1 MVDKILLIGAG
12 AGGNKS
18 AIDVVE
24 KEIIPKDDLILVNGT
39 KMDVPLEYRE
49 KCYVLEKVRNTEN
62 GIEKLDIDE
71 DGGFGKERTSAK
83 DSTLY
88 ALKEGKLP
96 LKSII
101 ADGGYKYVVIVTSTE
116 GGSGSGSS
124 VIMAKYIHKVCKD
137 KLGKSIPVHIIGLSG
152 FGNDPRGLQN
162 TIEFLQDIEQGI
174 TCHIIKNDTFLYE
187 CNDSKIKAEIAANNE
202 VCNQIKVAIGS
213 LIRESTQ
220 NIDTR
225 DRYKVVNTP
234 GYQQIEY
241 KELTQKIKNKK
252 DFENV
257 LIDMIDNSHN
267 MPTRVGIQRFAVIM
281 NMNENSLL
289 YCDDYSVIK
298 DRYGICYEE
307 FTHRQ
312 SEKDMPEFI
321 AIIAS
326 GMKMPIDEAKEIL
339 DNYNATSAKVDTE
352 EDEFFKEI
360 QGFKGNSRDRMFD
373 MIPSDS
379 SESEDDFFA
388 EFKKTEEKKKEAK
401 KSQEALDEY

>member
-1 MVDKILLIGAG
+1 MTDKILLIGTG
-12 AGGNKS
+12 AGGNKA

-24 KEIIPKDDLILVNGT
+24 KGIIPKDDLVLVNGT

-88 ALKEGKLP
+88 ALKEGNLP

-101 ADGGYKYVVIVTSTE
+101 AEGGYKYVVIVTSTE

-124 VIMAKYIHKVCKD
+124 VIIAKYISKVCKD

-162 TIEFLQDIEQGI
+162 TIEFLQDIVPGI

-202 VCNQIKVAIGS
+202 VCNQIKVAIGA

-352 EDEFFKEI
+352 EDEFFAEI

-379 SESEDDFFA
+379 TESEDDFFA
-388 EFKKTEEKKKEAK
+388 EFKKTEAKKEEAK
-401 KSQEALDEY
+401 KQQDKLDEY